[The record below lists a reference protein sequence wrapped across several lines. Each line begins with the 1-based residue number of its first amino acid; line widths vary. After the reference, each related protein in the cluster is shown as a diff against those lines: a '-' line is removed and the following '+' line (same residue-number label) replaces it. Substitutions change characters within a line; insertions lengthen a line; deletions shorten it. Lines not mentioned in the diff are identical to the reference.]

1 MATKTSFWYHK
12 RTLQCWKRY
21 SSITTPKEESTD
33 MAVKCKKEAF
43 KKPETLICLRRKNW
57 EANSMPFVFSEELHT
72 STSFN
77 MHAFISVQC
86 CCVYCHQHKATC
98 RWINGNG
105 SGFGVQFY
113 FVVLREEGRVC
124 LFAFI
129 FQMWFF
135 IYSPLQLCSLAMVCI
150 TDWKAVPTS
159 FHKFF

>member
-21 SSITTPKEESTD
+21 SSITTPKGEPTD
-33 MAVKCKKEAF
+33 VAIKHEKEAF
-43 KKPETLICLRRKNW
+43 KKPESLICLGRKNC
-57 EANSMPFVFSEELHT
+57 EANSMPALVFEELRA
-72 STSFN
+72 SSSFN
-77 MHAFISVQC
+77 MRAFIPIRC

-105 SGFGVQFY
+105 SGFGVQSY
-113 FVVLREEGRVC
+113 FVVLREEGRVG

-135 IYSPLQLCSLAMVCI
+135 IYSPLQLYSLAMVCI

-159 FHKFF
+159 FHKNF